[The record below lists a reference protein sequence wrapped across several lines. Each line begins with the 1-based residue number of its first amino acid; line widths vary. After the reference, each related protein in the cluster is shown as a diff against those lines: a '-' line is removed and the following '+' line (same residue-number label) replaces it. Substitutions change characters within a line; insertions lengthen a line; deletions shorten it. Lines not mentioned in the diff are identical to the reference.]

1 MTENGTFALY
11 RAFFCYLCI
20 MQKSRIAIVGAGAAG
35 CFAAQRILELCP
47 DVAVVL
53 FEAQDRPLR
62 KVAITGGGRCNL
74 TNSFQQVTDLREV
87 YPRGHQLMKR
97 LMHSWNQW
105 DTMSWFEERGVR
117 LVTQEDECVFP
128 QSQRAME
135 IVGVLR
141 HGLDIRCGHRVGLDD
156 LQGYDAIV
164 VTTGGSRNFSWLES
178 AGVEIVPPVPSLFP
192 LRLEPSG
199 LEQLS
204 GALVEDSV
212 AAIAGTKL
220 RAQGITLITHNG
232 VSGPCILR
240 LSSYAARHLSEQ
252 SYQAPLV
259 MNWLGD
265 TTEDEA
271 QDILHAMAM
280 DSAQK
285 LVCNTHPQQLT
296 SRHWEFLVSRAGIGR
311 DVRWSGVG
319 RKQMNRLASVLTSD
333 RYQITGRV
341 PHKEEFVTAGGVSLR
356 SVDSNTLECK
366 SRPGLYFAGEVL
378 DVDGVT
384 GGFNLQ
390 AAWTM
395 ADAVARALASR
406 FNK

>member
-1 MTENGTFALY
+1 MY
-11 RAFFCYLCI
+11 K
-20 MQKSRIAIVGAGAAG
+20 QRIAIVGAGAAG
-35 CFAAQRILELCP
+35 CFAAQRMRELCP

-141 HGLDIRCGHRVGLDD
+141 RGLDIRCGNRVGLDD
-156 LQGYDAIV
+156 LQDYDAIV

-178 AGVEIVPPVPSLFP
+178 SGVEIVPPVPSLFP

-212 AAIAGTKL
+212 ATIAGTKF
-220 RAQGITLITHNG
+220 RAEGITLITHNG

-271 QDILHAMAM
+271 QYLLHTMARENV
-280 DSAQK
+280 QK
-285 LVCNTHPQQLT
+285 LVCNTHPGQLT

-311 DVRWSGVG
+311 EVRWSGVG

-333 RYQITGRV
+333 KYQITGRV

-356 SVDSNTLECK
+356 SVDSSTLECK
-366 SRPGLYFAGEVL
+366 SRPGLYFAGEIL

-395 ADAVARALASR
+395 ADAVARAVAER
-406 FNK
+406 FK

>member
-1 MTENGTFALY
+1 
-11 RAFFCYLCI
+11 
-20 MQKSRIAIVGAGAAG
+20 MQKRRIAIVGAGAAG
-35 CFAAQRILELCP
+35 CFAAQRIQELCP
-47 DVAVVL
+47 HVSVVL
-53 FEAQDRPLR
+53 FEAQDRPLK

-74 TNSFQQVTDLREV
+74 TNSFQQVSDLREV

-97 LMHSWNQW
+97 LMYFWSQW
-105 DTMSWFEERGVR
+105 DTMSWFEEHGVR
-117 LVTQEDECVFP
+117 LVTQDDECVFP
-128 QSQRAME
+128 KSQRAME

-141 HGLDIRCGHRVGLDD
+141 QGLDIRCGHRVVLED
-156 LQGYDAIV
+156 LQDYDAIV

-178 AGVEIVPPVPSLFP
+178 SGVQVEVPVPSLFP
-192 LRLEPSG
+192 FRLESSG

-212 AAIAGTKL
+212 ATIAGTKF
-220 RAQGITLITHNG
+220 RAEGITLITHNG

-240 LSSYAARHLSEQ
+240 LSSYAARHLSDH

-259 MNWLGD
+259 MNWLGGA
-265 TTEDEA
+265 TEPEA
-271 QDILHAMAM
+271 LELLHSM
-280 DSAQK
+280 SQENAQK
-285 LVCNTHPQQLT
+285 LVCNTHPLQLT

-311 DVRWSGVG
+311 EVRWSGVG
-319 RKQMNRLASVLTSD
+319 RKQMNRLASVLTAD

-341 PHKEEFVTAGGVSLR
+341 PHKEEFVTSGGVSLR

-366 SRPGLYFAGEVL
+366 TRPGLYFAGEVL

-395 ADAVARALASR
+395 ADAVARAMASR
-406 FNK
+406 FNE

>member
-1 MTENGTFALY
+1 
-11 RAFFCYLCI
+11 
-20 MQKSRIAIVGAGAAG
+20 MQKRRIAIVGAGAAG
-35 CFAAQRILELCP
+35 CFAAQRIQELCP
-47 DVAVVL
+47 HVSVVL
-53 FEAQDRPLR
+53 FEAQDRPLK

-74 TNSFQQVTDLREV
+74 TNSFQQVSDLREV

-97 LMHSWNQW
+97 LMYSWSQW
-105 DTMSWFEERGVR
+105 DTMSWFEEHGVR
-117 LVTQEDECVFP
+117 LVTQDDECVFP
-128 QSQRAME
+128 KSQRAME

-141 HGLDIRCGHRVGLDD
+141 QGLDIRCGHRVVLED
-156 LQGYDAIV
+156 LQDYDAVV

-178 AGVEIVPPVPSLFP
+178 SGVQVEVPVPSLFP
-192 LRLEPSG
+192 FRLESSG

-212 AAIAGTKL
+212 ATIAGTKF
-220 RAQGITLITHNG
+220 RAEGITLITHNG

-240 LSSYAARHLSEQ
+240 LSSYAARHLSEH

-265 TTEDEA
+265 TTEAEA
-271 QDILHAMAM
+271 LELLHTMAV
-280 DSAQK
+280 DNAQK
-285 LVCNTHPQQLT
+285 LVCNTHPLQLT

-319 RKQMNRLASVLTSD
+319 RKQMNRLASVLTAD

-366 SRPGLYFAGEVL
+366 TRPGLYFAGEVL

-406 FNK
+406 FNE

>member
-1 MTENGTFALY
+1 MY
-11 RAFFCYLCI
+11 K
-20 MQKSRIAIVGAGAAG
+20 QRIAIVGAGAAG
-35 CFAAQRILELCP
+35 CFAAQRMRELCP
-47 DVAVVL
+47 DVSVVL
-53 FEAQDRPLR
+53 FEAQDRPLK
-62 KVAITGGGRCNL
+62 KVAVTGGGRCNL
-74 TNSFQQVTDLREV
+74 TNSFQLVTDLREV

-97 LMHSWNQW
+97 LMYSWNQW
-105 DTMSWFEERGVR
+105 DTMSWFEEHGVR

-141 HGLDIRCGHRVGLDD
+141 RGLDIRCGNRVRLDD
-156 LQGYDAIV
+156 LQDYDAIV
-164 VTTGGSRNFSWLES
+164 ITTGGSRNFSWLES
-178 AGVEIVPPVPSLFP
+178 SGVEIVPPVPSLFP

-199 LEQLS
+199 LELLS

-212 AAIAGTKL
+212 ATIAGTKF
-220 RAQGITLITHNG
+220 RAEGITLITHNG

-271 QDILHAMAM
+271 LDLLHTMARENV
-280 DSAQK
+280 QK
-285 LVCNTHPQQLT
+285 LVCNTHPGQLT

-311 DVRWSGVG
+311 EVRWSGVG

-333 RYQITGRV
+333 KYQITGRV

-356 SVDSNTLECK
+356 SVDSSTLECK

-395 ADAVARALASR
+395 ADAVARAVAER
-406 FNK
+406 FK

>member
-1 MTENGTFALY
+1 
-11 RAFFCYLCI
+11 
-20 MQKSRIAIVGAGAAG
+20 MQKRRIAIVGAGAAG
-35 CFAAQRILELCP
+35 CFAAQRIQELCP
-47 DVAVVL
+47 HVSVVL
-53 FEAQDRPLR
+53 FEAQDRPLK

-74 TNSFQQVTDLREV
+74 TNSFQQVSDLREV

-97 LMHSWNQW
+97 LMYSWSQW
-105 DTMSWFEERGVR
+105 DTMSWFEEHGVR
-117 LVTQEDECVFP
+117 LVTQDDECVFP
-128 QSQRAME
+128 KSQRAME

-141 HGLDIRCGHRVGLDD
+141 QGLDIRCGHRVVLED
-156 LQGYDAIV
+156 LQDYDAVV

-178 AGVEIVPPVPSLFP
+178 SGVQVEVPVPSLFP
-192 LRLEPSG
+192 FRLESSG

-212 AAIAGTKL
+212 ATIAGTKF
-220 RAQGITLITHNG
+220 RAEGITLITHNG

-240 LSSYAARHLSEQ
+240 LSSYAARHLSDH

-259 MNWLGD
+259 MNWLGGA
-265 TTEDEA
+265 TEPEA
-271 QDILHAMAM
+271 LELLHSMAQENV
-280 DSAQK
+280 QK

-311 DVRWSGVG
+311 EVRWSGVG
-319 RKQMNRLASVLTSD
+319 RKQMNRLASVLTAD

-356 SVDSNTLECK
+356 SVDPNTLECK
-366 SRPGLYFAGEVL
+366 TRPGLYFAGEVL

-406 FNK
+406 FNE

>member
-1 MTENGTFALY
+1 
-11 RAFFCYLCI
+11 
-20 MQKSRIAIVGAGAAG
+20 
-35 CFAAQRILELCP
+35 
-47 DVAVVL
+47 
-53 FEAQDRPLR
+53 
-62 KVAITGGGRCNL
+62 
-74 TNSFQQVTDLREV
+74 
-87 YPRGHQLMKR
+87 
-97 LMHSWNQW
+97 
-105 DTMSWFEERGVR
+105 
-117 LVTQEDECVFP
+117 
-128 QSQRAME
+128 ME

-141 HGLDIRCGHRVGLDD
+141 QGLDIRCGHRVVLED
-156 LQGYDAIV
+156 LQDYDAIV

-178 AGVEIVPPVPSLFP
+178 SGVQVEVPVPSLFP
-192 LRLEPSG
+192 FRLESSG

-212 AAIAGTKL
+212 ATIAGTKF
-220 RAQGITLITHNG
+220 RAEGITLITHNG

-240 LSSYAARHLSEQ
+240 LSSYAARHLSDQ

-259 MNWLGD
+259 MNWLGGA
-265 TTEDEA
+265 TEPEA
-271 QDILHAMAM
+271 LELLHSMSQE
-280 DSAQK
+280 SAQK
-285 LVCNTHPQQLT
+285 LVCNTHPLQLT

-311 DVRWSGVG
+311 EVRWSGVG
-319 RKQMNRLASVLTSD
+319 RKQMNRLASVLTAD

-366 SRPGLYFAGEVL
+366 TRPGLYFAGELL

-406 FNK
+406 FNE